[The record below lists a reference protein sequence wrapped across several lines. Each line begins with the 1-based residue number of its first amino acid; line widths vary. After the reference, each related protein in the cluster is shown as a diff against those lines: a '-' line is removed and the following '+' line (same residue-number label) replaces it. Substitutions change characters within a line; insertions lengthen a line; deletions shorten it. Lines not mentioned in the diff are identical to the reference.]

1 MDDWW
6 LEDSQKR
13 EPPIR
18 TKKKSMVPKKTTEIF
33 KIDLQPF
40 FGGRKKMKKTH
51 SHPPNPRAGWTLE
64 ETGLSSLCRHEAGEI
79 QFPEQKLWKILK
91 SFVFAERSWVLFGA
105 QSFSPW
111 KVGETWFFGWKI
123 PKVQTISETMPWRCA
138 FHASKVVSS
147 AWICL
152 MFGVF
157 VRFSLFQAGFL
168 GILLGI
174 LGWFF
179 GKQHFNHLEGTRP
192 RTCQLGTVGPV
203 FDRAVSIEV
212 NCWLGVYYIFD
223 ILYICTYINICT
235 CVSKPLSGQKLRKLL
250 DLLAG
255 FSHISVPLS
264 SCLLSV
270 PTIKL
275 PSITLPETNTS
286 HLKIGFAKKET
297 SSSSNHPF
305 SGANLLLVSG
315 RVIYWSEKLIIFE
328 A

>member
-1 MDDWW
+1 MTDDWKIPKSGN
-6 LEDSQKR
+6 LRSGQ
-13 EPPIR
+13 
-18 TKKKSMVPKKTTEIF
+18 KKKSMVPKKNTEIF

-105 QSFSPW
+105 QSFPPW

-123 PKVQTISETMPWRCA
+123 PKVQTIGETMPWRCA

-174 LGWFF
+174 LGWSF
-179 GKQHFNHLEGTRP
+179 GKQLFNHLEGTRP
-192 RTCQLGTVGPV
+192 WTCQLGTVGPV
-203 FDRAVSIEV
+203 FDRRLYWMLVGCMLYSRYT
-212 NCWLGVYYIFD
+212 VYMYIHNFGA
-223 ILYICTYINICT
+223 

-255 FSHISVPLS
+255 FSHISVSLS

-286 HLKIGFAKKET
+286 HPKIGFAKKET

-315 RVIYWSEKLIIFE
+315 RVIYWSEKLIILE